1 MDATSKPRVSAAEID
16 LAGMISA
23 SPEPTGTAAMFGR
36 LRKLLRACGPN
47 RHDQVLVLISAC
59 ITEGVDTRGQIIGTL
74 GHLDFKRG
82 HVAMLLAEGTG
93 TNPEVYR
100 WRRDAAG
107 TYTLLS

>member
-1 MDATSKPRVSAAEID
+1 M
-16 LAGMISA
+16 
-23 SPEPTGTAAMFGR
+23 
-36 LRKLLRACGPN
+36 
-47 RHDQVLVLISAC
+47 
-59 ITEGVDTRGQIIGTL
+59 DTRGQIIGTL

-93 TNPEVYR
+93 TNREVHR